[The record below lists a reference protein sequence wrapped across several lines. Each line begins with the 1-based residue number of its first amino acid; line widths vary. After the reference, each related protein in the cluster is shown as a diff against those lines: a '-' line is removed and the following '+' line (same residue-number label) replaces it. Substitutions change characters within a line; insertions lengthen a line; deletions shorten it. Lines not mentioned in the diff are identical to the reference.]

1 MAISAIIVAAGTG
14 SRAGIGP
21 PKQLRLLRG
30 RPVLDWSLQAFAAHE
45 LIDTTILVAPP
56 PDLDTYA
63 RQFPEADSVVA
74 GGETRALSVQA
85 GLVAARDAN
94 SDLVLVHDAARP
106 GIDAATISALIAALN
121 SHDGAAPAL
130 SVVDALKRT
139 DASGRLS
146 NVAREGLYRVQTPQ
160 AFRLDLLERALAEAP
175 DSIVDDLEAVE
186 RLGARI
192 ALVNGHERLA
202 KLTYS
207 EDFERMERLLSPQGG
222 PRIGTGFDVHAFEPG
237 DAVILCGL
245 AIPHTAKL
253 KGHSDADVA
262 WHALTDAILGAI
274 GAGDIGDHFP
284 PSDEKWRGAPSR
296 VFLEEAM
303 RLAREAGFE
312 LGNCD
317 ITLICEAP
325 KIKPHR
331 EAMRQLTAEVL
342 GVGVDRVSLK
352 ATTTEGLGFTGR
364 REGIAA
370 QAVAILYPAQ

>member
-14 SRAGIGP
+14 SRAGTGP
-21 PKQLRLLRG
+21 AKQLRLLHG
-30 RPVLDWSLQAFAAHE
+30 RRVLDWSLEAFAAHE
-45 LIDTTILVAPP
+45 LIDTVILVAPASEVE
-56 PDLDTYA
+56 TYSEMFRA
-63 RQFPEADSVVA
+63 ADRVVA
-74 GGETRALSVQA
+74 GGATRSLSVRA
-85 GLVAARDAN
+85 GLVAAKAAG
-94 SDLVLVHDAARP
+94 SETVLVHDAARP
-106 GIDAATISALIAALN
+106 GLDKRTITALIEALQ

-130 SVVDALKRT
+130 PVVDALKRT

-146 NVAREGLYRVQTPQ
+146 NVRRDGLYRVQTPQ
-160 AFRLDLLERALAEAP
+160 AFRLELLERAIHEAP

-192 ALVNGHERLA
+192 AFVDGHERLA
-202 KLTYS
+202 KITYQ
-207 EDFERMERLLSPQGG
+207 EDFDRMERLLAPLSG

-245 AIPHTAKL
+245 AIPHTARL
-253 KGHSDADVA
+253 QGHSDADVA

-303 RLAREAGFE
+303 RLAREAGYE

-317 ITLICEAP
+317 ITLICEVP

-331 EAMRQLTAEVL
+331 ETMRQQTAEVL
-342 GVGVDRVSLK
+342 GVDMGRVSLK

-370 QAVAILYPAQ
+370 QAAAILYPAQ

>member
-1 MAISAIIVAAGTG
+1 MATSAIIVAAGTG
-14 SRAGIGP
+14 SRAGNGP

-30 RPVLDWSLQAFAAHE
+30 RPVLVWSLDVLSAHVLVDHIVLVVPDGEGDAYRAAFPQADA
-45 LIDTTILVAPP
+45 
-56 PDLDTYA
+56 
-63 RQFPEADSVVA
+63 VVE
-74 GGETRALSVQA
+74 GGETRALSVRA
-85 GLVAARDAN
+85 GLDAAHAARCDI
-94 SDLVLVHDAARP
+94 VLVHDAARP
-106 GIDAATISALIAALN
+106 GLQAGTVTALLEALE

-130 SVVDALKRT
+130 PVVDALKRSSQSDGLT
-139 DASGRLS
+139 
-146 NVAREGLYRVQTPQ
+146 NVSRDGLYRVQTPQ
-160 AFRLDLLERALAEAP
+160 AFRTDLLSRALAEAP
-175 DSIVDDLEAVE
+175 VSIVDDLEAVE

-192 ALVNGHERLA
+192 ALVPGQERLA

-207 EDFERMERLLSPQGG
+207 EDFERMEKLLAPTGY
-222 PRIGTGFDVHAFEPG
+222 PRIGTGFDVHEFEPG
-237 DAVILCGL
+237 EAVILCGL

-253 KGHSDADVA
+253 KGHSDADVG

-284 PSDEKWRGAPSR
+284 PSDEQWRGAPSR

-303 RLAREAGFE
+303 RLARDVGYE
-312 LGNCD
+312 LSNCD

-331 EAMRQLTAEVL
+331 EAMRQSTAGIL
-342 GVGVDRVSLK
+342 GVDIGQVSLK

-370 QAVAILYPAQ
+370 QASAILYPAR